1 MKLERAQ
8 MHPSTFFYIIIMVF
22 IALPVYSDDME
33 CQPANVKC
41 IQSLIVTETQNIDE
55 SRWKNQS
62 YRDLAVSIA
71 FGGDVDGAIGYIKKI
86 NNSDTQAMTVRA
98 IGMALAI
105 HKELSVDEYRTMF
118 KKLNDFTPS
127 ILDEGARDIAYTY
140 IAMAQAFAGL
150 DDDAHTTTLVMK
162 KDALKHKAYG
172 ETAEIQA
179 ERGDFARAMR
189 SINAIDSVSFKNK
202 ALGIVSSIFLKA
214 GDVEHAYQMAVK
226 ITNSTK
232 KSSALQKIVNRQ
244 IGLDVPK

>member
-1 MKLERAQ
+1 MAF
-8 MHPSTFFYIIIMVF
+8 TVI
-22 IALPVYSDDME
+22 PVYADDTT
-33 CQPANVKC
+33 CQSTNISC
-41 IQSLIVTETQNIDE
+41 IQSSIATETTNITE
-55 SRWKNQS
+55 PRWKNQS

-71 FGGDVDGAIGYIKKI
+71 FAGDIDGAIDYIKKI
-86 NNSDTQAMTVRA
+86 DNSDTQAMTVRA

-105 HKELSVDEYRTMF
+105 HKDLPVEQYRTIF
-118 KKLNDFTPS
+118 KKLNDFTS
-127 ILDEGARDIAYTY
+127 TIIDEGARDIAYTY

-179 ERGDFARAMR
+179 ERGDFTRAMF

-202 ALGIVSSIFLKA
+202 ALGIVSAIFLKA
-214 GDVEHAYQMAVK
+214 GDIDHAYQTAIQ

-232 KSSALQKIVNRQ
+232 KTNALQKIVNAQ
-244 IGLDVPK
+244 IGLDAPK